1 MHERNVE
8 IKLLVIDGPFKG
20 QRMAQPG
27 EQFTFE
33 ASSVR
38 TKTKIKVTY
47 YLRCHR
53 LLGMVWALPA
63 NKSVSNWQAPKN
75 HPDDDQRHVVI

>member
-1 MHERNVE
+1 MLERNVE
-8 IKLLVIDGPFKG
+8 IKFLVIDGPFKG

-33 ASSVR
+33 VSSVR

-47 YLRCHR
+47 FLRCHR
-53 LLGMVWALPA
+53 LLGLVWALPA
-63 NKSVSNWQAPKN
+63 NKSVSNLQAPKN
-75 HPDDDQRHVVI
+75 RPDDDQRHVVI